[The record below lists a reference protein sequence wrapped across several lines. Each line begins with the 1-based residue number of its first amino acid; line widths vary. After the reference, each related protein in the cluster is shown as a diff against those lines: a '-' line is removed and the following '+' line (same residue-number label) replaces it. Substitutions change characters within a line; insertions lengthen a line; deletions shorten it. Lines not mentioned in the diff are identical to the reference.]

1 MMKVYSLNRISPIFW
16 IFLIPLIIIGLILII
31 PIIFLAV
38 VLGAIYLGYKKIKS
52 GINGIIRKLKT
63 KKIKIKGSSENGEVK
78 INFSKKLEIVEETV
92 VETIPVISEDKS
104 EKWENKQ
111 FVNYLK
117 DNGLSE
123 NNEKLYYF
131 DKSVYPIYKKT
142 YPVNEIIK
150 LYDETPEED
159 MIVLG
164 LKGGY
169 DDPKFLYLIPKE
181 ECKSRMGISELKE
194 YEINLKNQEINNL
207 SL

>member
-31 PIIFLAV
+31 PIIFLAI
-38 VLGAIYLGYKKIKS
+38 VLGAIYLCYKKLKS

-63 KKIKIKGSSENGEVK
+63 KKIKVTGSSDNGEVQ
-78 INFSKKLEIVEETV
+78 INFSKKVEIEEETI
-92 VETIPVISEDKS
+92 EENIPVISEDTG
-104 EKWENKQ
+104 EKWEHKQ
-111 FVNYLK
+111 FINYLMN
-117 DNGLSE
+117 NGLSE
-123 NNEKLYYF
+123 NDGKLYYF

-142 YPVNEIIK
+142 YPVNEVVK
-150 LYDETPEED
+150 LYDEIPEED

-164 LKGGY
+164 LKGDY
-169 DDPKFLYLIPKE
+169 DDPKLLYLIPKE
-181 ECKSRMGISELKE
+181 KCKSRMGISELKE

>member
-1 MMKVYSLNRISPIFW
+1 MMKIYSLNRISPIFW
-16 IFLIPLIIIGLILII
+16 IFLIPLIILGLILII

-63 KKIKIKGSSENGEVK
+63 KKIKINGSSENGDVK
-78 INFSKKLEIVEETV
+78 INFSKKLEIVEETL
-92 VETIPVISEDKS
+92 EESIPVISEDVG
-104 EKWENKQ
+104 EKWEHKQ
-111 FVNYLK
+111 FINYLK

-123 NNEKLYYF
+123 NSEKLYYF

-150 LYDETPEED
+150 LYDETPGED

-169 DDPKFLYLIPKE
+169 DDPKLLYLIPKE
-181 ECKSRMGISELKE
+181 ECKNRMSISELKD

-207 SL
+207 NL

>member
-78 INFSKKLEIVEETV
+78 INFSKKLEIVEETLE
-92 VETIPVISEDKS
+92 ETIPVISEDVG
-104 EKWENKQ
+104 EKWEHKQ
-111 FVNYLK
+111 FINYLK

-123 NNEKLYYF
+123 NGEKLYYF

-142 YPVNEIIK
+142 YPVNEVIK
-150 LYDETPEED
+150 LYDETPKED

-169 DDPKFLYLIPKE
+169 DDPKLLYLIPKE
-181 ECKSRMGISELKE
+181 ECKSRMSISELKE

-207 SL
+207 NL

>member
-1 MMKVYSLNRISPIFW
+1 MMKVYSLNKISPIFW
-16 IFLIPLIIIGLILII
+16 IFLLPLVIIGLIIII
-31 PIIFLAV
+31 PIIFLAII
-38 VLGAIYLGYKKIKS
+38 LGAIYLGYKKLKS

-63 KKIKIKGSSENGEVK
+63 KKIKVTGSSDNGSVQ
-78 INFSKKLEIVEETV
+78 INFSKKLEIVEENF
-92 VETIPVISEDKS
+92 EESIPVISEDNG
-104 EKWENKQ
+104 EKWEHKQ
-111 FVNYLK
+111 FINYLMS
-117 DNGLSE
+117 NGLSE
-123 NNEKLYYF
+123 NNGKLYYF

-142 YPVNEIIK
+142 YPVNEVIK

-169 DDPKFLYLIPKE
+169 DDPKLLYLIPKE
-181 ECKSRMGISELKE
+181 KCKNRMSISELKE

>member
-38 VLGAIYLGYKKIKS
+38 VLGTIYLGYKKIKS

-78 INFSKKLEIVEETV
+78 INFSKKLEIVEETL
-92 VETIPVISEDKS
+92 EESIPVISEDVG
-104 EKWENKQ
+104 EKWEHKQ
-111 FVNYLK
+111 FINYLK

-123 NNEKLYYF
+123 NGEKLYYF

-150 LYDETPEED
+150 LYDETPKED
-159 MIVLG
+159 VVVLG

-169 DDPKFLYLIPKE
+169 DDPKLLYLIPKE
-181 ECKSRMGISELKE
+181 ECKSRMSISELKE

-207 SL
+207 NL

>member
-78 INFSKKLEIVEETV
+78 INFSKKLEIVEETLE
-92 VETIPVISEDKS
+92 ETIPVISEDVG
-104 EKWENKQ
+104 EKWEHKQ
-111 FVNYLK
+111 FINYLK

-123 NNEKLYYF
+123 NDEKLYYF

-150 LYDETPEED
+150 LYDETPDED

-169 DDPKFLYLIPKE
+169 DDPKLLYLIPKE
-181 ECKSRMGISELKE
+181 ECKSRMSISELKE

-207 SL
+207 NL